1 MTQSTDGKALVLGL
15 LAGVGI
21 GAAGLTLAVAW
32 YRRTKENE
40 SSISAA
46 RSRVEFRNRLKAS
59 GPRIPSPRQADIL
72 ETLSE
77 LIRSLEEVK
86 DEVQSLKEAVPRLE
100 ERVRKE
106 LSELGPE
113 RSPRKAARKRK
124 RSERVLED
132 GDGDVDVSAVGFGSV
147 SSEEVESE
155 GGYITA
161 HTDTEEE
168 SEEEKV
174 ICSTFGS
181 PLQEDSQAREFNV
194 LIQKAD
200 NLHDNP
206 ELDKE
211 EGFQLLLGKKDQ
223 FWDQVEFL
231 WRLARAYADM
241 HDIAVDVEDK
251 KNYAV
256 IGKEIA
262 MDAVKLGPQNAD
274 SHMWLAIVCGHLSEY
289 GSVQS
294 KIKNGTLFKDHIDK
308 AIELRP
314 QDPKLYHLLGRW
326 CYAASKL
333 SWLEKKVAAT
343 LFDEPPNS
351 TIQEALQCF
360 LKVEELHPRYSKTNC
375 VYITKCYRELGQT
388 NNAQMWCDTAA
399 SFPYNAKPNHI
410 ETNAYTSS
418 AILTEQ
424 GMQLG
429 SVIFHKGLNQKMLQ
443 TPNSVRGEK
452 NTGWMYQLNTYRQN
466 NKICCCYFRFPT
478 FGFASCFSIK
488 IIGL

>member
-21 GAAGLTLAVAW
+21 GVAGLTLAVSW

-40 SSISAA
+40 GSITAV
-46 RSRVEFRNRLKAS
+46 RSRAEFRNRLKAS
-59 GPRIPSPRQADIL
+59 GPRPPSPRQADIL
-72 ETLSE
+72 ETLSG

-86 DEVQSLKEAVPRLE
+86 GEVQSLKEAVPRLE
-100 ERVRKE
+100 EQVRKE
-106 LSELGPE
+106 LSQFGPE

-132 GDGDVDVSAVGFGSV
+132 GDADADADADAAAVRFASL

-174 ICSTFGS
+174 ICSIVNTTSGS
-181 PLQEDSQAREFNV
+181 SLQEGSQTREFDI

-200 NLHDNP
+200 NLHENP

-211 EGFQLLLGKKDQ
+211 EGFQLLLERKDQ

-241 HDIAVDVEDK
+241 HDIAVDIEDK

-262 MDAVKLGPQNAD
+262 MDAVKLGPQSAD

-294 KIKNGTLFKDHIDK
+294 KIKNGSLFKDHIDK

-333 SWLEKKVAAT
+333 SWLERKVAAT
-343 LFDEPPNS
+343 LFNEPPNS
-351 TIQEALQCF
+351 TIQDALQYF

-388 NNAQMWCDTAA
+388 NNAEMWCDMAA
-399 SFPYNAKPNHI
+399 SFP
-410 ETNAYTSS
+410 SS
-418 AILTEQ
+418 AKNYPGKVKSFGREQ
-424 GMQLG
+424 DM
-429 SVIFHKGLNQKMLQ
+429 I
-443 TPNSVRGEK
+443 
-452 NTGWMYQLNTYRQN
+452 
-466 NKICCCYFRFPT
+466 
-478 FGFASCFSIK
+478 
-488 IIGL
+488 